1 MVLRDKLRIWAF
13 QGIIRLAALL
23 PLSRAQ
29 RVGTALGNAMYWLP
43 NAVQN
48 TVRKNV
54 QVCQPHLS
62 TAEREVFIKSA
73 LQEFGKTIAET
84 GATWVWPQDRLFD
97 LIRESPSCRLFHDAV
112 AKNRGV
118 LIITPHI
125 AGWELVGL
133 YFSSL
138 YPVTCLYRP
147 PHRQDLDPFL
157 QRSRSRTGAKLAPT
171 SARGVRALYSAL
183 RKGEVAGIL
192 PDQDPGRDNGQFAPF
207 FGVQTNTMTL
217 VSRLAEKSGA
227 VVLFSFAERLP
238 NGDGFTL
245 HCFEGDPAIG
255 QQPLERS
262 LSILNAQIEKAIA
275 VAPTQYLWSYKR
287 FKTRPAGEEKFY

>member
-1 MVLRDKLRIWAF
+1 MVLRDKLRIWIF
-13 QGIIRLAALL
+13 LGVIRLAAMLS
-23 PLSRAQ
+23 LSRAQ
-29 RVGTALGNAMYWLP
+29 YIGTALGNAMYWLP
-43 NAVQN
+43 NTVKS
-48 TVRKNV
+48 TVRKNI
-54 QVCQPHLS
+54 QACQSHLS
-62 TAEREVFIKSA
+62 STEQDTFVKSA

-84 GATWVWPQDRLFD
+84 GATWIWPQERLFK
-97 LIRESPSCRLFHDAV
+97 LIRESPSCHLFHEA
-112 AKNRGV
+112 AALKRGV

-133 YFSSL
+133 YFASL

-207 FGVQTNTMTL
+207 FGIPTNTMTL
-217 VSRLAEKSGA
+217 VSRLAAKSGA

-238 NGDGFTL
+238 NGKGFLL
-245 HCFEGDPAIG
+245 HCFEGDATIG
-255 QQPLERS
+255 EEPLDRS
-262 LSILNAQIEKAIA
+262 LAALNAQIEKAIA

-287 FKTRPAGEEKFY
+287 FKTRPVGEEKFY